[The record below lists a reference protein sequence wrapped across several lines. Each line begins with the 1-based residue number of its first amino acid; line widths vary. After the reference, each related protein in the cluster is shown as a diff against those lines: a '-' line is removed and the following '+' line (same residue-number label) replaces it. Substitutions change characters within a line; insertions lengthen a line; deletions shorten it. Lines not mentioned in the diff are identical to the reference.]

1 MRIKEIVEARRNP
14 ELNRRTNM
22 IDLLKALKNKD
33 DLYVSFTHD
42 VGSMSHGYSGN
53 NRISSGLK
61 ASGENHNVSGSKI
74 GINPMNE
81 YNTPTAIY
89 TYPLNYV
96 LELGGNV
103 EFGHE
108 RPYLIVVQRVTTKV
122 LNLGE
127 ATEQDLAHVCSVMK
141 DKYGM
146 TEAEQEEYINGAKQ
160 TNNGSKIWSVTF
172 QMAKLVYNRR
182 VEQEFLYHNPEY
194 RNVKEKPVWP
204 GAKASPEV
212 LDKYADEFNA
222 WHNDY
227 TNMSLADSKKYALAD
242 FKSDLPAGR
251 GYPHTWNK
259 MLRECGY
266 ECIIDPGLGIIHGN
280 EKNQAIFLSKP
291 ALKVVEVIHNNNWN
305 MNYHTKKKFTT
316 NPDLFMKEFKRG
328 NLKFGDVL
336 TVLTY
341 LPDEYT
347 EQVIDVFSKN
357 QIMKMLDRLP
367 SLLRMKNDKIHQ
379 IVGELGEDMNE
390 DVINARYI
398 IPDNYFAERIFN
410 VDSFAKLVANYDV
423 ADLLGPLSQRAL
435 AATYPEEY
443 VSTVARSNIQNA
455 INGADREALRIA
467 YNVGPSDLKERMQE
481 YVAKGMMVDFRKS

>member
-1 MRIKEIVEARRNP
+1 MRVKEIVEARRNP
-14 ELNRRTNM
+14 EVNRRTDM
-22 IDLLKALKNKD
+22 IDALKALKDKD
-33 DLYVSFTHD
+33 NLYVSFTHD
-42 VGSMSHGYSGN
+42 VGSMSHGYTGA
-53 NRISSGLK
+53 NRISSGLR
-61 ASGENHNVSGSKI
+61 ASGENHNISGSKI

-96 LELGGNV
+96 LERGGLI

-108 RPYLIVVQRVTTKV
+108 RPYLIVVQRATTKV

-127 ATEQDLAHVCSVMK
+127 STEQDLAHVCSVMK

-146 TEAEQEEYINGAKQ
+146 SDVEQEDFINRASQ
-160 TNNGSKIWSVTF
+160 ANYGSRIWNVTL

-182 VEQEFLYHNPEY
+182 IEQDFLYHNPEY
-194 RNVKEKPVWP
+194 RNIKEKPVWP

-212 LDKYADEFNA
+212 LDKYADEFHA

-227 TNMSLADSKKYALAD
+227 AAMNLADDKKNAFAE
-242 FKSDLPAGR
+242 FKRDLPEGR
-251 GYPHTWNK
+251 VYPHVWNK
-259 MLRECGY
+259 ILRDCGY

-280 EKNQAIFLSKP
+280 EQTQAIFLTKA
-291 ALKVVEVIHNNNWN
+291 ALQVVEVIHNNNWN
-305 MNYHTKKKFTT
+305 MNYHTKRKFIDQ
-316 NPDLFMKEFKRG
+316 PDLFMKEFKRAK
-328 NLKFGDVL
+328 LKFGDVL
-336 TVLTY
+336 TVISY

-347 EQVIDVFSKN
+347 NQVIDTFSKN
-357 QIMKMLDRLP
+357 QVMKMLDRLP

-379 IVGELGEDMNE
+379 VVGDLGEDMNE

-410 VDSFAKLVANYDV
+410 VDSFAELVANYDV

-443 VSTVARSNIQNA
+443 VSTVVRSNIQSA
-455 INGADREALRIA
+455 INGADKEALRIA

-481 YVAKGMMVDFRKS
+481 YVVKGTMMDFSKS